1 MQAVE
6 GLAKIMLTAAVT
18 LVLAA
23 LVCGCSTINS
33 VKSIGDTYSNDEV
46 REIVRESRPNRQAK
60 PGKADKPERPEQKA
74 REQVAQAKA
83 AGNPPPSGN
92 PAPAQAQ
99 SASGTT
105 QNSGGKNGLIINIRN
120 AVFNGGGAQMA
131 AQNPP
136 PTVELPAPELT
147 NVNLYA
153 RALEEKLSRRYN
165 NTPKFSG
172 KVAKVQ
178 LIPVGEPRVSL
189 DGKKLRMEWSQVVY
203 DIWGERLTEL
213 EQEYFV
219 VTFGDGKPLMQR
231 TRPTITVGLNN
242 EGGYSEYAPVRGGKL
257 SEVESQGNPGMFD
270 RPDNEKTG
278 LLDQNLEARNSADA
292 PYLEYAL
299 PAPGGYRQFQSNP
312 EPPRAQ
318 IPIIA
323 PAAEHLQ
330 ALTVQELAR

>member
-1 MQAVE
+1 MQAAE
-6 GLAKIMLTAAVT
+6 GLAKIMLMAAVT
-18 LVLAA
+18 LVLAVLA
-23 LVCGCSTINS
+23 CGCSAVDS
-33 VKSIGDTYSNDEV
+33 VMSIGDTYSHEEV
-46 REIVRESRPNRQAK
+46 REIVRDSRPDKQVKAAK
-60 PGKADKPERPEQKA
+60 SGKPDSPGKQA
-74 REQVAQAKA
+74 RQQVAQAM
-83 AGNPPPSGN
+83 PPTANNTPS
-92 PAPAQAQ
+92 AQ
-99 SASGTT
+99 SQTPSARTKTASSAP
-105 QNSGGKNGLIINIRN
+105 QSSGGRDNLVINIRN
-120 AVFNGGGAQMA
+120 AVFNGGGAQ
-131 AQNPP
+131 NPP
-136 PTVELPAPELT
+136 PSVELPAPELT

-172 KVAKVQ
+172 RVAKVQ
-178 LIPVGEPRVSL
+178 LVPVGEPRVSL

-257 SEVESQGNPGMFD
+257 SEVESQGNPAMFD
-270 RPDNEKTG
+270 RPDSEKTG